1 MSFDPREDV
10 LLVLSYARFCLAAA
24 LGEQELCEQWGG
36 GSLPGSL
43 ITVRAAPWEQGVG
56 VGVDS
61 WEKRSLHAC
70 FMTISFP
77 GWCMCVNK
85 ASSFRVSLIS
95 LPLGCQSARPWESA
109 TTEKKGNVGVRMG
122 HRHQKK

>member
-56 VGVDS
+56 VGVRFLG
-61 WEKRSLHAC
+61 EKIPTCMLHDH
-70 FMTISFP
+70 
-77 GWCMCVNK
+77 
-85 ASSFRVSLIS
+85 LIS
-95 LPLGCQSARPWESA
+95 RVVHVC
-109 TTEKKGNVGVRMG
+109 K
-122 HRHQKK
+122 